1 VSQISE
7 SVCVSAYFLI
17 PYKCTGLL
25 EWLRLS
31 NLTYERETEKR
42 YHRYIV
48 DCYWKRSL
56 YGFSLIL
63 TSSKP
68 PERHQRC
75 LDTECNMGKI
85 CMLYAWFTPINF
97 HITHITYILLNM
109 WIHLTAFWWC
119 VQCVHVS
126 NACVFMLKPE
136 KNTLTSKYHLNMV
149 HVNCTLCNLNQAL
162 SVSSFA

>member
-1 VSQISE
+1 MSQISE

-31 NLTYERETEKR
+31 NLTYERETEKKD
-42 YHRYIV
+42 HRYIV

-85 CMLYAWFTPINF
+85 CTPNMVYSNKF
-97 HITHITYILLNM
+97 SYYTYNIYFAQHVNTFNSILM
-109 WIHLTAFWWC
+109 VCSVCACFDH
-119 VQCVHVS
+119 
-126 NACVFMLKPE
+126 ACVFMLKPE

-149 HVNCTLCNLNQAL
+149 ACELHTL
-162 SVSSFA
+162 